1 MREGRSSSVCLRME
15 GRKDLPRLSL
25 ESERDLGGGGSL
37 RDLTGPG
44 SMGDPGSV
52 TSTQSGASSL
62 SLSPGSVCP
71 HPDLGRDLT
80 LYLASFTCT

>member
-15 GRKDLPRLSL
+15 GRKDLPLAFSG
-25 ESERDLGGGGSL
+25 EREGSGWWGV
-37 RDLTGPG
+37 TEG
-44 SMGDPGSV
+44 SDGSRVHGDPGSV